1 MTTIT
6 DLTSSDVCHYV
17 RDHFYSS
24 DTFFGQRTLEEIPH
38 LPARYGDTCIVC
50 GIPAEQLKVD
60 GKPQFHKDGTPVM
73 VPGTAIIDGV
83 SVRNGDWLV
92 RAPGWTIIDSI
103 MEKDDDIG
111 RQETNRGLPTGRDR
125 IAWHGSHSVH

>member
-6 DLTSSDVCHYV
+6 DLTGSDVRHYV

-24 DTFFGQRTLEEIPH
+24 DTFFGQRTPDEIPH

-50 GIPAEQLKVD
+50 NIPDIQAKVD
-60 GKPQFHKDGTPVM
+60 GKPQFLKDGTPVM
-73 VPGTAIIDGV
+73 VPGTATIDGV
-83 SVRNGDWLV
+83 SVRNGDWLL

-103 MEKDDDIG
+103 MEKKYDPG
-111 RQETNRGLPTGRDR
+111 RKEAN
-125 IAWHGSHSVH
+125 

>member
-6 DLTSSDVCHYV
+6 DLTSSDVRHYV

-24 DTFFGQRTLEEIPH
+24 DTFFGQRTPDEIPH

-50 GIPAEQLKVD
+50 GIPDEQLKVY

-73 VPGTAIIDGV
+73 VPGTATIDGV
-83 SVRNGDWLV
+83 SVRNGDWLL
-92 RAPGWTIIDSI
+92 RCNGWTIIDSI
-103 MEKDDDIG
+103 MEKEDDFG
-111 RQETNRGLPTGRDR
+111 RKETNR
-125 IAWHGSHSVH
+125 